1 MWGVLLRDLSSHLS
15 EFQKKPRKTPN
26 DYVDKEQS
34 RFEPGTSHLPARV
47 GLGWVVDFE
56 ANCPLVGPG
65 PIEVVPSVGVFPRD
79 PSPYLREF
87 RKEKHGKLRTA
98 SPTGVCTRHLPSS
111 SFERSHSN
119 TELLPV

>member
-79 PSPYLREF
+79 PSPYLSEF
-87 RKEKHGKLRTA
+87 RRNPRKTPNGEVDKRDRGLNLA
-98 SPTGVCTRHLPSS
+98 P
-111 SFERSHSN
+111 
-119 TELLPV
+119 PVYQF